1 MKIVV
6 EVYEGFVHFWG
17 MITVCLFANM
27 FTLSKTRFAKD
38 FSVGSEIQDWSVNP
52 SDLTERL
59 IQTDIW
65 TTKGQ
70 NLWVENNV
78 TANSMWNR
86 KQLHLAVAFPRTTK
100 I

>member
-38 FSVGSEIQDWSVNP
+38 FSVGSEIQDWSVIRVIWQ
-52 SDLTERL
+52 SGWSKL
-59 IQTDIW
+59 ISGRQ
-65 TTKGQ
+65 KGK
-70 NLWVENNV
+70 
-78 TANSMWNR
+78 TCG
-86 KQLHLAVAFPRTTK
+86 
-100 I
+100 